1 MRLDEVRR
9 RIDKLQ
15 EGTSSWPSQVA
26 TTDGYVYD
34 LQTVYRA
41 ICDVTKAL
49 DELEEVDDPPVN
61 VDDGFAILPMA
72 RYEALREAEEN
83 LQETRF
89 EPADGEADEAALAR
103 RVDELRRINEDLHG
117 LLREQAV
124 EVGRLREAAKV
135 RAEAAAPLRTAEG
148 DEEMSRRVDHLMR
161 KTDVLSNTDGVHMRH
176 LQDLQ
181 AEIGG
186 IKDRAEASEKHRQKY
201 VDAVRN
207 RMDELYAEFRKVNG
221 RLDEGCGQF
230 NGISAA
236 IGNLRDGAKVAG
248 NELCRLNDRINAVAA
263 RVNRLDADVM
273 PIRRIGP
280 GTGPEDQQRDE
291 ATRGRLLQE
300 IERAAGGVEPK
311 PS

>member
-89 EPADGEADEAALAR
+89 EPADGEADEKQATIDALTR
-103 RVDELRRINEDLHG
+103 RLDELAESNRRLVRALDGRGRYIH
-117 LLREQAV
+117 EQAA
-124 EVGRLREAAKV
+124 EIGLLREAAKV
-135 RAEAAAPLRTAEG
+135 RAEATAPGPTAREPALHPVL
-148 DEEMSRRVDHLMR
+148 DKHL
-161 KTDVLSNTDGVHMRH
+161 K
-176 LQDLQ
+176 DLQ

-186 IKDRAEASEKHRQKY
+186 IKDR
-201 VDAVRN
+201 
-207 RMDELYAEFRKVNG
+207 
-221 RLDEGCGQF
+221 
-230 NGISAA
+230 
-236 IGNLRDGAKVAG
+236 
-248 NELCRLNDRINAVAA
+248 INAFAA
-263 RVNRLDADVM
+263 RMNRLEADVM
-273 PIRRIGP
+273 PFRRIGP
-280 GTGPEDQQRDE
+280 LRDPVLGPDARKTVEE
-291 ATRGRLLQE
+291 AKSRLLE
-300 IERAAGGVEPK
+300 EALGRGAGGVESSK
-311 PS
+311 P